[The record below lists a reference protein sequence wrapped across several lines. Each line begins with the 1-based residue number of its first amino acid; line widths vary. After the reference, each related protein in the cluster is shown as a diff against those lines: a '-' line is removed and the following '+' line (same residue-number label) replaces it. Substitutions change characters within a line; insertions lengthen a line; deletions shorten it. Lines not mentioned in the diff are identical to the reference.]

1 MLTFSCKQSTIQD
14 QAHMTVAE
22 RVAALNSIFK
32 SELSTPTILR
42 MRYRQE
48 RIHIKKL
55 IITKQDPNRKDLI
68 AGDHR

>member
-1 MLTFSCKQSTIQD
+1 
-14 QAHMTVAE
+14 MTVAE